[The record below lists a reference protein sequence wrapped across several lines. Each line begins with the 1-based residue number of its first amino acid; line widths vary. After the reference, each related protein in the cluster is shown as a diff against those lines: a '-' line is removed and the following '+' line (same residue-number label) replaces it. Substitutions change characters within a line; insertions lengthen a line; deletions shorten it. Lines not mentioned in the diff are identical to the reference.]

1 MSESGELEFELWEDV
16 GDGRRKRFVTHDEA
30 CRMVFDLLNK
40 SDIEAA
46 VAILTKSP
54 PRLADML
61 LEVAPALPTATRV
74 ALAEMFLHAGD
85 ADRTGRAAITF
96 DDPMRAASFFERSHM
111 FSKAA
116 ILYEHAGQ
124 PER

>member
-1 MSESGELEFELWEDV
+1 MY
-16 GDGRRKRFVTHDEA
+16 T
-30 CRMVFDLLNK
+30 
-40 SDIEAA
+40 
-46 VAILTKSP
+46 LTLRGGNLS
-54 PRLADML
+54 
-61 LEVAPALPTATRV
+61 ATRV

-116 ILYEHAGQ
+116 ILYEHAGRKQ
-124 PER
+124 DAVRHLAIFRRLAPPR